1 MLSHPFK
8 TDVHLSFYFFQS
20 IDLFVISSRPLLFGC
35 LFSNMFVIIISFA
48 ALIFFIWSQ
57 VLWCHVIFLPSFID
71 FIFNSS
77 LNFVSFCVRSL
88 LLLLI
93 THIDFEFPACLSG
106 HLVNSESLLLLFCF
120 GELNKFGLRT
130 DNWTC

>member
-57 VLWCHVIFLPSFID
+57 VL
-71 FIFNSS
+71 
-77 LNFVSFCVRSL
+77 
-88 LLLLI
+88 
-93 THIDFEFPACLSG
+93 
-106 HLVNSESLLLLFCF
+106 
-120 GELNKFGLRT
+120 
-130 DNWTC
+130 